1 MAILRKKNAPLNLE
15 LIDVFIDDN
24 TISSEYFQVYN
35 IPNILPGGKSA
46 FLINGSAL
54 LKLHS
59 EVKVE
64 VKDSLGNV
72 IYSEYPQYLEG
83 TARLVSVY
91 VYEDTPYGIATITII
106 GEAKNVPEE
115 WKGIFNVR
123 WSVNVLVDPSL
134 ANTEPIRFYNIPKIQ
149 VKEKRVSYLRQDYVS
164 GSIIEYTTGSISG
177 RSLDGKYILQLTN
190 AQFTGK
196 MAGGTLIVPEP
207 SLSYDSTDQYGIT
220 GSKYVTII
228 DEILN
233 SKIALARSGYALQ
246 TPGSAENSFDNAVFK
261 KTNYPFVAPFVES
274 AYTISYAASPTY
286 SLTENYQ
293 SFAQLR
299 IYDMTTVSGD
309 INKIKLFQKSAGTV
323 GDWQYIDEVVLEDV
337 ELFVNTS
344 SMTLNERLGKFDE
357 ARIITNYWNSNA
369 IGFVGNP
376 TLSRDDTKIIDA
388 LRIQHPIE
396 DFDATDYIHIS
407 CSVFHSY
414 YNDNEYTLSFKS
426 YGVKSNKYVISTREG
441 SDNAP
446 QLSRQA
452 KLSFYISGS
461 AFAPTNKLHQEFGRL
476 IKTVIVSSSIN
487 TQEFGYHETNF
498 IPNYSGSGQL
508 QIIIDSGE
516 WYISDISIA
525 SAKETGFSPD
535 STLTHVPIRD
545 WHRND
550 PLKFKVEF
558 FDVNGKKSYTTVESI
573 PVRFTGSNL
582 YVGGTDNLITGSMYI
597 SNVVNRGVEF
607 AGQQSAYIRNVGYL
621 GWNKANEGSGSGFM
635 LWSGS
640 VNPALPYV
648 TSSTEYSAVGIEL
661 HGGLNSS
668 PGGETHAMRFRTD
681 TGKLEITGSI
691 FATDGVFSGIL
702 SIGTFPSYPNDDI
715 LRLYLN
721 FENNLLDQSGNS
733 YHGVILSGSFAG
745 TASYGVATYLTNSIV
760 NKSILLES
768 EHYVKVSSASV
779 FDNIYE
785 FTANMWV
792 HPTNNLTGI
801 FSITDTAYTNGFYI
815 YKSGSELK
823 IESSYFGGSN
833 FSQSF
838 EMPINQWTMLSI
850 AYAKDS
856 DIVYIY
862 RNGTLLNSQTVS
874 TLGYSANRIT
884 NIYIGQIP
892 SIISGSTI
900 VDEFR
905 IYEGVLNAKQI
916 QSLYLYPGGSQGSII
931 SGDQIQSG
939 KLISNNWN
947 NNNRGS
953 LINLNDGTIMLG
965 GSGSNAPLYYDGS
978 TLFISGTLS
987 IGSIPTL
994 PSDKDLS
1001 MYYNFDNNLLDQSGN
1016 NNNPI
1021 LTGSV
1026 SILTASFAT
1035 NSIVNRSV
1043 LLNNSKYL
1051 KVLSASIWDTT
1062 TLNMTINF
1070 WYYGSGSSD
1079 GFVSLV
1085 NNAEADGFH
1094 LHRIGNTGVSLS
1106 SSYWGGVDHI
1116 LPISIS
1122 NNEWTMLSFVFN
1134 KSNNLLTS
1142 YKNGEFVSTTDI
1154 IDLNYPGTSRGRLYI
1169 GGDKLNLITANS
1181 YFDEFRIYKQLLT
1194 PKEILA
1200 LYTIPG
1206 GNQGSVI
1213 SGDQIRSGRLISNNW
1228 NELNRGSLIDL
1239 NNGTVMLGG
1248 SGSNAPLYY
1257 DGTTL
1262 YLSGSLSVNSVP
1274 AFPTD
1279 EDLRLYFNFNNNL
1292 LDQSGNQKHAV
1303 VSPTGSG
1310 LTISYSSQ
1318 SVSNR
1323 SVLLNA
1329 GKYLTISSASIW
1341 EPINKNFSINFWI
1354 NTTASN
1360 AGIIALNDESTI
1372 HGFFVYRNG
1381 GSGMI
1386 FSSSEYGGIDYD
1398 IPISISDGQWN
1409 MISLLFNR
1417 GTDILSTYKNGEL
1430 VDQRLVDKLVYPT
1443 SSHPYVY
1450 IGGDATHLTSS
1461 GYFDEF
1467 RVYKK
1472 LLSSKEITALYLYPG
1487 GNPGSVISGD
1497 QIKTGRIVSNNWNES
1512 NAGSLIN
1519 LNDGTIMFGGSGSN
1533 ASLYFD
1539 GTNLYL
1545 SGSISASSGEIAS
1558 WKIESERLYSNVSG
1572 MYISSSGEIATSD
1585 GTGSKVII
1593 DGANNVLQFYDQ
1605 IGDLSLEI
1613 GDKNITT
1620 FGPGSPLA
1628 GSGLSIGLLDNN
1640 SPKQVEI
1647 KNIDS
1652 TFSTIRVIS
1661 NWISEWTS
1669 SNNFAWGGVE
1679 SWQSLPTDTVIFN
1692 PGTNPV
1698 FGNYPSTFG
1707 IKGRI
1712 SAGGV
1717 LISQP
1722 TYSGS
1727 YGAIVGTIE
1736 KSLQAPYVAPIVANV
1751 MAAIYGFTNV
1761 TPAAGSTGKVYAGYF
1776 DGNVLTTG
1784 AVTASSA
1791 RVYTTLSSSLV
1802 KSTFHSASY
1811 STIGTVRTNDIDPTT
1826 PAGTVAIGNST
1837 GRVSVPGL
1845 LINNHVLQPNIS
1857 VKTNTT
1863 NTDYSVTIQ
1872 PHRLN
1877 DAAAGLWGNGV
1888 RPMMRWYISTL
1899 PTFELSPT
1907 VYEIEITYG
1916 TGSQV
1921 SPRQISSS
1929 SLNAG
1934 IGNSS
1939 GIILLN
1945 ITSSWDFAAVNHYVY
1960 AEIEGKVYSSSA
1972 IPLYTELLP

>member
-1 MAILRKKNAPLNLE
+1 MAILRKRNAPLNLE

-46 FLINGSAL
+46 FLINGSNL

-59 EVKVE
+59 EVKIE

-106 GEAKNVPEE
+106 GEAENVPEE
-115 WKGIFNVR
+115 WKGLFNVR
-123 WSVNVLVDPSL
+123 WSTNVLVDPSL
-134 ANTEPIRFYNIPKIQ
+134 PNIEPIRFYNIPKIQ
-149 VKEKRVSYLRQDYVS
+149 VKEKRVSYLRQDYIS
-164 GSIIEYTTGSISG
+164 GSIIQYTTGSISG
-177 RSLDGKYILQLTN
+177 RDIGGKYILQAGDV

-196 MAGGTLIVPEP
+196 MAGGTLVVPAP
-207 SLSYDSTDQYGIT
+207 SLSIDSTDQYGIT
-220 GSKYVTII
+220 GSRYTTII
-228 DEILN
+228 DEVIN
-233 SKIALARSGYALQ
+233 SKLALARSGYALQ

-274 AYTISYAASPTY
+274 AYTISYAAPPTY

-323 GDWQYIDEVVLEDV
+323 GDWQYIDEIVLEGI

-357 ARIITNYWNSNA
+357 TRIITNYWNAAA

-376 TLSRDDTKIIDA
+376 TLSKDDTKIIDA
-388 LRIQHPIE
+388 LRIQPPVE
-396 DFDATDYIHIS
+396 DYDATDYVHIS
-407 CSVFHSY
+407 CSIFHSY
-414 YNDNEYTLSFKS
+414 YSDNEYTLSFKS
-426 YGVKSNKYVISTREG
+426 YGTKSNKYVISKREG

-461 AFAPTNKLHQEFGRL
+461 AFSPTNKLHQEFGRL

-508 QIIIDSGE
+508 QIVIDSGE
-516 WYISDISIA
+516 WYVSDISIA

-535 STLTHVPIRD
+535 STLTYVPIRD

-550 PLKFKVEF
+550 SLKFKVEF
-558 FDVNGKKSYTTVESI
+558 FDINGKKSYTSIESI

-648 TSSTEYSAVGIEL
+648 TASSEYSAVGIEL

-691 FATDGVFSGIL
+691 FATDGVFSGTL

-745 TASYGVATYLTNSIV
+745 TSSYGVATYLTNSIV

-779 FDNIYE
+779 FDSVYE

-792 HPTNNLTGI
+792 YPTNNITGI
-801 FSITDTAYTNGFYI
+801 FSITDTAYANGFYI

-838 EMPINQWTMLSI
+838 EMPINQWSMLSV

-856 DIVYIY
+856 DTVYIY

-884 NIYIGQIP
+884 DIYIGQIP
-892 SIISGSTI
+892 SIISGSAI
-900 VDEFR
+900 IDEFR
-905 IYEGVLNAKQI
+905 IYEGILNSQQI

-994 PSDKDLS
+994 PSDKELS

-1026 SILTASFAT
+1026 LILTASFAT
-1035 NSIVNRSV
+1035 NSVVNRAI
-1043 LLNNSKYL
+1043 LLNNTKYL
-1051 KVLSASIWDTT
+1051 KVLSSSIWEPTT
-1062 TLNMTINF
+1062 GNMTINF

-1079 GFVSLV
+1079 GLV
-1085 NNAEADGFH
+1085 ALTNHVEADGFH
-1094 LHRIGNTGVSLS
+1094 LHRIGTTGVSLS

-1134 KSNNLLTS
+1134 KPDNILTS
-1142 YKNGEFVSTTDI
+1142 YKNGEFISITDI
-1154 IDLNYPGTSRGRLYI
+1154 IDLNYPATSTGRLYI
-1169 GGDKLNLITANS
+1169 GGDRLNLITANS

-1194 PKEILA
+1194 SKQILA
-1200 LYTIPG
+1200 LYSIPG
-1206 GNQGSVI
+1206 GSQGSVI

-1262 YLSGSLSVNSVP
+1262 YLSGSLAVSSVP
-1274 AFPTD
+1274 GFPPDD
-1279 EDLRLYFNFNNNL
+1279 ELTLYFNFNNNL
-1292 LDQSGNQKHAV
+1292 LDQSGNEKNAV
-1303 VSPTGSG
+1303 VYPSASG

-1323 SVLLNA
+1323 SILLNDS
-1329 GKYLTISSASIW
+1329 KYLRVSTASIW
-1341 EPINKNFSINFWI
+1341 EPINNNFSINFWI
-1354 NTTASN
+1354 HTTASN
-1360 AGIIALNDESTI
+1360 AGLFAINNVLGNSGLVA
-1372 HGFFVYRNG
+1372 YRNG
-1381 GSGMI
+1381 TTQVV
-1386 FSSSEYGGIDYD
+1386 FSSSQYGGVDYE
-1398 IPISISDGQWN
+1398 IPVSISDGEWT
-1409 MISLLFNR
+1409 MLSFVFNL
-1417 GTDILSTYKNGEL
+1417 GTDILSSYKNGEL
-1430 VDQRLVDKLVYPT
+1430 IDQRLTDKLAYPT
-1443 SSHPYVY
+1443 SSYLELY
-1450 IGGDATHLTSS
+1450 IGGDGSNISAN
-1461 GYFDEF
+1461 GYYDEW

-1472 LLSSKEITALYLYPG
+1472 LISSNEITALYLYPG
-1487 GNPGSVISGD
+1487 GNPGSVISGN
-1497 QIKTGRIVSNNWNES
+1497 QIKTGQILSNNWNGS

-1519 LNDGTIMFGGSGSN
+1519 LDDGTIMFGGSGSN

-1545 SGSISASSGEIAS
+1545 SGSISASSGEIAN

-1585 GTGSKVII
+1585 GTGSRVII
-1593 DGANNVLQFYDQ
+1593 DGVNNVLQFYDQ
-1605 IGDLSLEI
+1605 VGDLSLEI

-1628 GSGLSIGLLDNN
+1628 GSGVSIGVLDNN

-1652 TFSTIRVIS
+1652 TFSTIRIIS
-1661 NWISEWTS
+1661 NWISQWTS
-1669 SNNFAWGGVE
+1669 SDNFAWGGVE
-1679 SWQSLPTDTVIFN
+1679 SWQALPTDTVIFN

-1698 FGNYPSTFG
+1698 FGNYPATFG

-1736 KSLQAPYVAPIVANV
+1736 KSLQSPYVAPIVNGI

-1761 TPAAGSTGKVYAGYF
+1761 VPAGASTGKVYAGYF
-1776 DGNVLTTG
+1776 DGNVRVNG
-1784 AVTASSA
+1784 IATAS
-1791 RVYTTLSSSLV
+1791 LV
-1802 KSTFHSASY
+1802 ESTYHSASY

-1826 PAGTVAIGNST
+1826 PAGTVAIGNAT

-1845 LINNHVLQPNIS
+1845 LINNHILQPNIL

-1877 DAAAGLWGNGV
+1877 NAATGLWGNGV

-1899 PTFELSPT
+1899 PTFNLSPT

-1929 SLNAG
+1929 SLNTG
-1934 IGNSS
+1934 VGNSS
-1939 GIILLN
+1939 GIISLN
-1945 ITSSWDFAAVNHYVY
+1945 ITSSWDFAAVNHYIY

-1972 IPLYTELLP
+1972 FPLYTELLP